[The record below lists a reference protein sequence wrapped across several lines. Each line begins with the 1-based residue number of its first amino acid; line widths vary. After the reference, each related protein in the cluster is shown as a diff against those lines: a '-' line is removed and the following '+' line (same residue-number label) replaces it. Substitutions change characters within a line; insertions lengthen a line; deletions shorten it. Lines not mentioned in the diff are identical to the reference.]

1 MCAALDPRCTQFPID
16 ITTNATNHIYGI
28 SGVDTDIAAVSF
40 ALDISRWSAISQ
52 TGPSPPEL
60 PISGTFHIHVQ
71 LCIPPHGVK
80 RDTLH
85 LLTHGLF
92 ADKQYWDVQE
102 DPAQYSWTY
111 AALEAGYSTLS
122 YDRLGTGL
130 SDKPNAYDIVQAP
143 LQVEILRV
151 ITQAALAG
159 KLKPSA
165 NQAPRYSG
173 PPGPRVARPFK
184 NVVHIG
190 HSYGSF
196 LTSAFVG
203 TYGQL
208 SSAAILTGY
217 IPGSK
222 TGVYPFAGFG
232 MDYAPTNNPELY
244 GDRTSGY
251 LVPASVSR
259 LQTIFYHRYNESDP
273 SGFTDALLAY
283 GEGLKQPGTVGEFVS
298 TTALSLSYAP
308 AFTGPLQFVE
318 AEFDTVICDGD
329 CKNTYTAEALHAIY
343 PNASSIDVHIQPGA
357 GHALT
362 FHRNATAGYKV
373 SLDWLA
379 SHGL

>member
-1 MCAALDPRCTQFPID
+1 MCVALDPRCTQFPID
-16 ITTNATNHIYGI
+16 ITTNATNHVYGI

-71 LCIPPHGVK
+71 LCIPPHGAK

-143 LQVEILRV
+143 L
-151 ITQAALAG
+151 
-159 KLKPSA
+159 
-165 NQAPRYSG
+165 
-173 PPGPRVARPFK
+173 
-184 NVVHIG
+184 
-190 HSYGSF
+190 YGSF

-298 TTALSLSYAP
+298 TTALGLAYAP

-373 SLDWLA
+373 SFDWLA